1 MVTALPYIA
10 VALLLLWLYKREQ
23 QQLQRPQ
30 QRLNTLSPE
39 GNGGH
44 RVSRSAANA
53 AFIIVWLFI
62 GFRGHLYSDFIN
74 YYPFYEDLPTINR
87 LTAASFT
94 RYMFEPGFVIYSSVV
109 KSLGFDYFGWVAVG
123 SFIDLWVCR
132 QTFRR
137 YSSSLVLPFLF
148 FIAYNG
154 LVIEFNLYRNAKA
167 IDLFLLSLPALE
179 HRRATRY
186 MLLNTL
192 GITFHLSSV
201 VYLPAYFVLH
211 RNIGSAVRWCGIVFA
226 NIIFLGRINVVNRII
241 LSLGVLQPTV
251 LYDKLTSHVQHSTA
265 SYALSFGHIER
276 TIAILLF
283 TVLYGRMEQQRR
295 SNRIFYN
302 CLWIYYVTFLIFHE
316 IEVLATRIPIL
327 FVCGYWILYTNVAT
341 LRFRWR
347 QVVLLAAIALAFA
360 KIITANL
367 SPAARYDNLLFGIE
381 EYASRRREVL
391 PLLEKD

>member
-1 MVTALPYIA
+1 METALPYIA

-39 GNGGH
+39 ENGGH

-87 LTAASFT
+87 LTSASFT

-167 IDLFLLSLPALE
+167 IDLFLLSLPALQ
-179 HRRATRY
+179 HRRAIVT
-186 MLLNTL
+186 
-192 GITFHLSSV
+192 LSSCS
-201 VYLPAYFVLH
+201 PAVM
-211 RNIGSAVRWCGIVFA
+211 RAVSEFR
-226 NIIFLGRINVVNRII
+226 RINMK
-241 LSLGVLQPTV
+241 Q
-251 LYDKLTSHVQHSTA
+251 
-265 SYALSFGHIER
+265 
-276 TIAILLF
+276 
-283 TVLYGRMEQQRR
+283 
-295 SNRIFYN
+295 
-302 CLWIYYVTFLIFHE
+302 
-316 IEVLATRIPIL
+316 
-327 FVCGYWILYTNVAT
+327 
-341 LRFRWR
+341 
-347 QVVLLAAIALAFA
+347 
-360 KIITANL
+360 
-367 SPAARYDNLLFGIE
+367 
-381 EYASRRREVL
+381 
-391 PLLEKD
+391 